1 MPAPTKKSQAAA
13 PQKKYYFLQV
23 QNFTEELGTRIS
35 MARRKLNLKQT
46 EMAQKS
52 QTSIAT
58 YKRIEAGDMNVSL
71 GTILSVLYCLDQLES
86 CEGIL
91 SHVYDEGFNPDPKK
105 KLPQR
110 IRSATSKISLTAQ
123 SPKNDNAS

>member
-1 MPAPTKKSQAAA
+1 
-13 PQKKYYFLQV
+13 
-23 QNFTEELGTRIS
+23 
-35 MARRKLNLKQT
+35 
-46 EMAQKS
+46 MAQKC

-58 YKRIEAGDMNVSL
+58 YKRIEAGDMTVSM

-91 SHVYDEGFNPDPKK
+91 EHVYDEGFNPDPNR

-110 IRSATSKISLTAQ
+110 IRTKTANLPVQ
-123 SPKNDNAS
+123 LLKAPKPEFGSFRDKK